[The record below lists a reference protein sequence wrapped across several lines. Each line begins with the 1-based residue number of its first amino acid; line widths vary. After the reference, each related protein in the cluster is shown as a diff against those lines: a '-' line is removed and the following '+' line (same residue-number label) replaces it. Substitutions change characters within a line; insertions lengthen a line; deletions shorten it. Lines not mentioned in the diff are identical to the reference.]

1 MSTVKVKN
9 NRRRQDRMQAVL
21 PVRVRGTDASGA
33 SFEALAHTLDLTAS
47 GTRIGAVRHEV
58 QTPATLSI
66 FYRQRRK
73 DFTVVWSKLLA
84 GTSEYQLGLQAVA
97 QEKEP
102 WGLQLSTSSAQPE
115 TKSARSGAN

>member
-21 PVRVRGTDASGA
+21 PVRVRGTNASGA
-33 SFEALAHTLDLTAS
+33 SFEALAHTLDLTIG

-58 QTPATLSI
+58 QMPATLSI
-66 FYRQRRK
+66 LYHQRRK
-73 DFTVVWSKLLA
+73 DFTVVWSRLLA
-84 GTSEYQLGLQAVA
+84 GTNEYQLGLKAVA

-102 WGLQLSTSSAQPE
+102 WGLQLSAKSPQPE
-115 TKSARSGAN
+115 TKSAMSGAY